1 MSAPG
6 SSQEKNNVFRML
18 ERMVCR
24 FAVIRGDHLAQI
36 YRRLDL
42 EPVDDEILAATALV
56 PFETAIVSICVSMM
70 EASENREDIRREE
83 VDAAARSVR
92 PRVDGADADPDPDA
106 LARPASSGAAG
117 SNPDAPA
124 RPASPGAAESDD
136 SDPDFGAA

>member
-1 MSAPG
+1 MCSECWKGWYAGLRSSAG
-6 SSQEKNNVFRML
+6 TTSR
-18 ERMVCR
+18 R
-24 FAVIRGDHLAQI
+24 F
-36 YRRLDL
+36 YRSLDI